1 MLEISIKDGKIYSYI
16 RDKWLVC
23 TPEEEVRQGFIHTLI
38 NKFGY
43 QADQIA
49 EEVQV
54 NNSKR
59 VKNDH
64 LFEEN
69 EIIKKMKTSLDSF

>member
-23 TPEEEVRQGFIHTLI
+23 TPEEEVRQGFILTLI

-43 QADQIA
+43 LSVQITI
-49 EEVQV
+49 QY
-54 NNSKR
+54 
-59 VKNDH
+59 
-64 LFEEN
+64 
-69 EIIKKMKTSLDSF
+69 KKQPF